1 MFIKKRVQTTVR
13 PISGVWLPYESQL
26 HPLPASESQQG
37 ALECLSSSEID
48 DNNRIYLFEL

>member
-48 DNNRIYLFEL
+48 DNNRIYLFGL